1 MKRGTA
7 ALGFAGFEVGQGHFE
22 RIQHRHQARRGVFQL
37 FANRAFQH
45 AHIDDVFRFGNT
57 GAFGKQAQA
66 FGRIAAAAHTGNGRH
81 TRVIPAGNVAV

>member
-1 MKRGTA
+1 MIGCGA
-7 ALGFAGFEVGQGHFE
+7 AFGQGRLKIGERYFE
-22 RIQHRHQARRGVFQL
+22 RIEHGHHARGGVFQL

-66 FGRIAAAAHTGNGRH
+66 FGRVAAAAHTGNRRH
-81 TRVIPAGNVAV
+81 TRIVPAGNVAV